1 MCRVC
6 VCVCILKSRRLLEN
20 SAAAVQ
26 RHGALTPTSFLLL
39 KEEEEE
45 EEENI
50 FPLLHHPSKSNRLE
64 PHLIL
69 MSRAIS
75 LLFAR
80 KNERT
85 KEEGGDAKT
94 CFRLLVLFVVVT
106 IARPTDR
113 PSFYNL
119 THVKHAI

>member
-1 MCRVC
+1 MSRL
-6 VCVCILKSRRLLEN
+6 CVCILKSRRLLEN

-45 EEENI
+45 EENI
-50 FPLLHHPSKSNRLE
+50 SPLVHHSSKSNRLE

-94 CFRLLVLFVVVT
+94 CFRLLVLLVVVI

-113 PSFYNL
+113 PTVL
-119 THVKHAI
+119 L